1 MNNILKTNL
10 WVDISN
16 GNVISNSP
24 IMQVTAKMTNLKNV
38 DAQELKEQERRSKNV
53 VIHGIMEE
61 IENTYI
67 PWNCY

>member
-1 MNNILKTNL
+1 MRYGTRKECGNI
-10 WVDISN
+10 
-16 GNVISNSP
+16 
-24 IMQVTAKMTNLKNV
+24 